1 MNDFQRAH
9 GNLKLYTE
17 MGKGAI
23 IFIRFSKSQKKKK
36 VE

>member
-9 GNLKLYTE
+9 RDLKLYTE

-23 IFIRFSKSQKKKK
+23 IFIRFSES
-36 VE
+36 